1 MIKHESKQDLVV
13 RIGFVLGNITGRFEN
28 ARLRFMS
35 EKYSIE
41 TLLNTLKVYFTNDQQ
56 VIDEKIIYLFF

>member
-13 RIGFVLGNITGRFEN
+13 RIGFVLGNVTGRYED
-28 ARLRFMS
+28 ARIRFIR

-41 TLLNTLKVYFTNDQQ
+41 TLLNTLKTYFNNDQQ
-56 VIDEKIIYLFF
+56 VIFIY